1 MANQEVSPSA
11 GVKQPRF
18 YYGNI
23 IVLASFFVVMI
34 AWGTQY
40 SFGVFF
46 KPVLN
51 EFGWTRAETSGA
63 YSLSIVLLGFFGIIA
78 GRLSDKYGPRLV
90 VTGCGLL
97 LGLGY
102 ILMSQ
107 LSAIWQIYLFYG
119 VLASIGVAGSWVP
132 LLSTIARW
140 FVRRR
145 GLASGIVAA
154 GIGIGTIILPLLA
167 NKLIS
172 VYNWRTS
179 FIIIG
184 IISLV
189 VYVVIAQFLRRD
201 PAQMGLLAYGAQQ
214 ENTENASREVSGFSL
229 KEAIHTRQF
238 WIISVTFFFFAF
250 CLQTVMVHIVPY
262 ATDAGISADSAAIL
276 LSIIGFVSIGSKL
289 GLGGAGDRIG
299 NKRVIL
305 TVFILLLA
313 AFFLLQ
319 STSKAWTLTLFAV
332 VFGLGYGGLA
342 AVQSPT
348 VAEFF
353 ELKEHGAIFGLVM
366 FITHIGGAI
375 GPLAAGRIFDITG
388 SYYWAFML
396 CALLSLISIIT
407 TLFLKPT
414 RKALG

>member
-1 MANQEVSPSA
+1 MANPEVSPST
-11 GVKQPRF
+11 GVKQRRF
-18 YYGNI
+18 FYGNI
-23 IVLASFFVVMI
+23 IVLASFLVVMI

-172 VYNWRTS
+172 LYNWRTS
-179 FIIIG
+179 FIIFG

-189 VYVVIAQFLRRD
+189 VYVVVAQFLRRD

-214 ENTENASREVSGFSL
+214 ENTENASR
-229 KEAIHTRQF
+229 
-238 WIISVTFFFFAF
+238 
-250 CLQTVMVHIVPY
+250 
-262 ATDAGISADSAAIL
+262 
-276 LSIIGFVSIGSKL
+276 
-289 GLGGAGDRIG
+289 
-299 NKRVIL
+299 
-305 TVFILLLA
+305 
-313 AFFLLQ
+313 
-319 STSKAWTLTLFAV
+319 
-332 VFGLGYGGLA
+332 
-342 AVQSPT
+342 
-348 VAEFF
+348 
-353 ELKEHGAIFGLVM
+353 
-366 FITHIGGAI
+366 
-375 GPLAAGRIFDITG
+375 
-388 SYYWAFML
+388 
-396 CALLSLISIIT
+396 
-407 TLFLKPT
+407 
-414 RKALG
+414 